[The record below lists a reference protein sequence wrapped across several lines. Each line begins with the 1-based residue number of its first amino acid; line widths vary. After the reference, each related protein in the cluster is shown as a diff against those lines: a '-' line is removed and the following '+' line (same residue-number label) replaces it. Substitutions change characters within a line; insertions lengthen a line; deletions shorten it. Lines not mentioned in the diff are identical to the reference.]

1 MSYGDRSA
9 PRKRAIRGDTMGDSA
24 ESKRATLG
32 GKRKLCVGRGERC
45 FACGGRGSKGPV
57 LRRSIGRLPPARVC
71 PVCGGRGR
79 AIVVDSG
86 DRRTGLFGRPS

>member
-1 MSYGDRSA
+1 MSE
-9 PRKRAIRGDTMGDSA
+9 RASPD
-24 ESKRATLG
+24 

-57 LRRSIGRLPPARVC
+57 PQRSMRRLPPARTC

-86 DRRTGLFGRPS
+86 DGRTGLLGGPS